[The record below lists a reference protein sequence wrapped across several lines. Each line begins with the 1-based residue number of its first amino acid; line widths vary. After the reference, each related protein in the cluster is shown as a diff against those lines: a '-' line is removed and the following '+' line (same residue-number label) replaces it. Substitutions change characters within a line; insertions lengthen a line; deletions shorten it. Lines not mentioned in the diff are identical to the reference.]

1 VDLYRLGK
9 PRQIG
14 STNAVAG
21 LLPVTDDA
29 LGAIRAA
36 GKISS
41 SLLKNQEIEAF
52 AVSLGRWF
60 W

>member
-1 VDLYRLGK
+1 LGTAEAQRLG
-9 PRQIG
+9 
-14 STNAVAG
+14 
-21 LLPVTDDA
+21 
-29 LGAIRAA
+29 AA
-36 GKISS
+36 RRVVLIQNLDSEHES